1 MTTYIT
7 NGPTQLSGTVSLHG
21 AKNTALKYIF
31 FPVFLKTKVLLT
43 NIPKCT
49 SINTGLN
56 LLEQIGCTHEWQ
68 GNDLTIDSTSLKT
81 GPFLFDANTFFHTSG
96 AVLLSTILCELYG
109 EVTIENTNG
118 YSDTGGDPLE
128 RTLEKHHNFI
138 KQYGYK
144 IIDNGTSIKYIKT
157 NNKFFVVDPKNT
169 FGHGFGA
176 LSSAIFRDGTSIIK
190 NYANIQEMNHVIDT
204 LNNLGASIE
213 RKAGDLYVQGP
224 SNFKHYQINNCFDKQ
239 ECITYISLALTT
251 ESSITIKNANA
262 KEFKFDT
269 LDSFLKESGIQLIYN
284 EANNTILVP
293 KQTISDFKPVTFIAA
308 EYPLPA
314 TEWQVLFSPLIGLIQ
329 GKSTIIDKYYPTRV
343 QHWNALNLL
352 GARGKIIKDNFN
364 NFTGEVKVEGV
375 NSFHEGKVTINAVR
389 EVCLLIAG
397 LTVKGRIV
405 INDPKDHIKRGYESF
420 VENVIELGGYIEMR
434 DEK

>member
-7 NGPTQLSGTVSLHG
+7 NGPTKLSGTVSLHG

-31 FPVFLKTKVLLT
+31 FPVFLKSKVLLT

-49 SINTGLN
+49 SINTGLK

-68 GNDLTIDSTSLKT
+68 GNDLTIDPTSLKT
-81 GPFLFDANTFFHTSG
+81 GPFHFDANTFFHTSG

-109 EVTIENTNG
+109 EVTVENTKG
-118 YSDTGGDPLE
+118 YVDTGGDPLE

-138 KQYGYK
+138 KQYGYQ

-157 NNKFFVVDPKNT
+157 NNKSFLVDPQNT

-204 LNNLGASIE
+204 LNSLGASIE
-213 RKAGDLYVQGP
+213 RKNGDLFIHGP
-224 SNFKHYQINNCFDKQ
+224 TNFKPQPIHNCFDKQ

-251 ESSITIKNANA
+251 ESSITIENASA
-262 KEFKFDT
+262 KEFRFDA
-269 LDSFLKESGIQLIYN
+269 LDTFLNESRIELICN

-293 KQTISDFKPVTFIAA
+293 QQKISDFKPVTFIAA

-352 GARGKIIKDNFN
+352 GARGKIIKDKFGK
-364 NFTGEVKVEGV
+364 FTGEVKVEGV
-375 NSFHEGKVTINAVR
+375 NSYHEGEVNVNAVR
-389 EVCLLIAG
+389 EV
-397 LTVKGRIV
+397 V
-405 INDPKDHIKRGYESF
+405 Y
-420 VENVIELGGYIEMR
+420 
-434 DEK
+434 